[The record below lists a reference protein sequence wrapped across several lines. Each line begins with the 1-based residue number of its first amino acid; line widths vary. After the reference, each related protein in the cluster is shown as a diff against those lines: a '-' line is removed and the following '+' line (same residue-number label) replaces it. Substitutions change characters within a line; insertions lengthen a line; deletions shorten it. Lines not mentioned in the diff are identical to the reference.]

1 MRITI
6 TTDGGFTGRG
16 LGMRSANIDDEAVAR
31 AEAEEWRDEYQA
43 PGADLVRY
51 TLTTDTRIV
60 SWTEGAQIPGGLREL
75 FERVWKR

>member
-16 LGMRSANIDDEAVAR
+16 LGTRSADVDDAVVAR
-31 AEAEEWRDEYQA
+31 ASIEEWRDEYQS

-51 TLTTDTRIV
+51 TLTTDTRTV
-60 SWTEGAQIPGGLREL
+60 SWTEGAQIPQGLHEL